1 MTGIVIGLA
10 GLALV
15 FAAVVVLLAVTGGRY
30 LMTRTR
36 TDDVIAEHT
45 SG

>member
-15 FAAVVVLLAVTGGRY
+15 FAAVAVLLAVTGGRY
-30 LMTRTR
+30 LMTQTR
-36 TDDVIAEHT
+36 PETHPTPKE
-45 SG
+45 G